1 MRFGS
6 VQDPRRFTP
15 AQRAGLGD
23 PIPGCNCRS
32 AIPAP
37 PSLVDAVQGKP
48 VTSEYDAQLARQ
60 AALNAERERRR
71 VAAGPVDT
79 TPPPIENLAQ
89 AIRTARGTAPAA
101 SVPMTR
107 RDQEIP
113 LPDLQAAIR
122 AARQ

>member
-1 MRFGS
+1 VS
-6 VQDPRRFTP
+6 DPQRFTP
-15 AQRAGLGD
+15 AQRAGLSAD
-23 PIPGCNCRS
+23 PAPGCNCRS
-32 AIPAP
+32 AVPPP

-48 VTSEYDAQLARQ
+48 VPSEYDAQLVRQ

-79 TPPPIENLAQ
+79 TPPPVEDLAQ
-89 AIRTARGTAPAA
+89 AIRTARGTASA